1 MEKGASISKS
11 SFNFEMELRFQN
23 RASISKSNFDFKM
36 EKGASIS
43 KWSFDFKMELRFRN
57 GASISKWKKEL
68 RFWNG
73 PSISKSSFHFKIELR
88 FQNGKGSFDLKI
100 ELRFWNGAFDFEI
113 ELRLKDFSRD
123 LLDRKRHL
131 ISVHVFLHLSILR
144 FLSWRKASWPEIRR
158 EKDREWWKETISKGS
173 EISIKFEQRLQSL
186 IP

>member
-1 MEKGASISKS
+1 MENGASISNS
-11 SFNFEMELRFQN
+11 SFAFKMELQFWNRASISKWKRELRFQN
-23 RASISKSNFDFKM
+23 RASTSKWSFGFKMEKGALISKSNFDFKM

-43 KWSFDFKMELRFRN
+43 KSSFDFEM
-57 GASISKWKKEL
+57 
-68 RFWNG
+68 
-73 PSISKSSFHFKIELR
+73 
-88 FQNGKGSFDLKI
+88 
-100 ELRFWNGAFDFEI
+100 